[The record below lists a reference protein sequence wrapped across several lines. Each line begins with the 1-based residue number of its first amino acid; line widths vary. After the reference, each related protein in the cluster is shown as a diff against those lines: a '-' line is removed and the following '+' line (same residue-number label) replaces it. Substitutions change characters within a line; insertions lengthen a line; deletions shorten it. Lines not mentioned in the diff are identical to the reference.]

1 VDRPRLY
8 PVFEDGRCGTS
19 ANHIALSII
28 GGSRYIPAV
37 SVRATRKRAEP
48 AGAGLLEE
56 RRSSPGLLLALL
68 GHHAMRRLREVHTQ
82 HELSPRQ
89 FQLLGLLH
97 ESGPLGQS
105 ELGQLME
112 IDPSILVTLL
122 NPLEAEGLLSR
133 RRDPL
138 DRRRHQVT
146 LTAQGER
153 RLAAAARAQSKAEDE
168 LFAGLD
174 ERQREQLRVLLV
186 ALKDSLSS
194 ECTAG
199 DAEEC

>member
-1 VDRPRLY
+1 M
-8 PVFEDGRCGTS
+8 
-19 ANHIALSII
+19 I
-28 GGSRYIPAV
+28 GVPRYIPAV
-37 SVRATRKRAEP
+37 SVRAPHKRAAP
-48 AGAGLLEE
+48 AASALLDE
-56 RRSSPGLLLALL
+56 RRASPGLLLALL
-68 GHHAMRRLREVHTQ
+68 GHHAMRRLREVHTR

-97 ESGPLGQS
+97 ESGPLGQR

-133 RRDPL
+133 RRDAL
-138 DRRRHQVT
+138 DRRRHLVK
-146 LTAQGER
+146 LTARGER
-153 RLAAAARAQSKAEDE
+153 RLAAAARAQREAEDE

-186 ALKDSLSS
+186 ALKDSLSGDCAAAADAS
-194 ECTAG
+194 EDCQLK
-199 DAEEC
+199 EER

>member
-1 VDRPRLY
+1 M
-8 PVFEDGRCGTS
+8 S
-19 ANHIALSII
+19 
-28 GGSRYIPAV
+28 V
-37 SVRATRKRAEP
+37 SATRRRAE
-48 AGAGLLEE
+48 AAAAELLDE

-68 GHHAMRRLREVHTQ
+68 GHHAMRRLREVHTR

-89 FQLLGLLH
+89 FQLLWLLN
-97 ESGPLGQS
+97 ERGPLGQR

-138 DRRRHQVT
+138 DRRRHLVT

-153 RLAAAARAQSKAEDE
+153 RLAAAAHAQREAEDE

-174 ERQREQLRVLLV
+174 ERQREELRVLLT

-194 ECTAG
+194 ECNAVG
-199 DAEEC
+199 APDNCLKEER